1 MNILK
6 KAEGSAV
13 GTEVGRGHNSAL
25 SRQHNRGLVL
35 QLIATGVCGS
45 RAELARATG
54 LTKMTVTNIIAGFI
68 AQGLVEECAE
78 KQTRACGRSPIR
90 LRLTEQAPR
99 VAGLLICRD
108 RIQAVLCTLALE
120 VLKREE
126 VSFLS
131 PEPER
136 LKVYSCEVLDRLLAG
151 EGDVAGIGVSS
162 AVPADVTAFLEQRY
176 RLPVTFGW
184 DGSGAALAEKRFG
197 AGQEVQDLIFL
208 GISDQITA
216 GIINGGAVYRSGRAQ
231 LGHVSI
237 DRDGPMCSCGGR
249 GCLELYAS
257 TPVVLDRLCR
267 AARRKMR
274 FPQFCRLSG
283 VAEIEQIMAEMVS
296 DIAVALMG
304 VVSLLHPELI
314 VLGGDCVDWNERH
327 MRMLEETLNRA
338 GSGALVPVRRARFG
352 REAPLVGAA
361 AIAADRIFQGELI
374 F

>member
-1 MNILK
+1 MNIPK

-13 GTEVGRGHNSAL
+13 GTEAGRGHNSAL

-45 RAELARATG
+45 RTELARATG

-78 KQTRACGRSPIR
+78 KQARACGRSPIR

-108 RIQAVLCTLALE
+108 RIQAVLCTLTLE
-120 VLKREE
+120 VLKQEE

>member
-1 MNILK
+1 M
-6 KAEGSAV
+6 
-13 GTEVGRGHNSAL
+13 GTEAGRGHNSAL

-45 RAELARATG
+45 RTELARATG

-78 KQTRACGRSPIR
+78 KQARACGRSPIR

-108 RIQAVLCTLALE
+108 RIQAVLCTLTLE
-120 VLKREE
+120 VLKQEE

-361 AIAADRIFQGELI
+361 AVAADRIFQGELI